1 MTLTWYCARTAP
13 RREEQARKGLA
24 ELGLTAYLPLEMVTV
39 IRRGSRL
46 TLERPLF
53 SRLLFVGVRPGSSP
67 WRAIAET
74 DGVERLL
81 SAERHGAPS
90 VVPWRAIAIVQTA
103 EEEMREDYERRIAK
117 RRRARRGPPDEL
129 IDALKKAQPDER
141 AEVVLGFIQDVSKG
155 RQAPVT
161 MKLADLAR
169 VA

>member
-13 RREEQARKGLA
+13 RREEQARKGLT

-46 TLERPLF
+46 TEERPLL
-53 SRLLFVGVRPGSSP
+53 SRHLFVGVRADTSP

-81 SAERHGAPS
+81 SAERYGPPA
-90 VVPWRAIAIVQTA
+90 VVPWRAIAVVQVA
-103 EEEMREDYERRIAK
+103 EGELRDDYERRLAG
-117 RRRARRGPPDEL
+117 RRRARRGKPDEL
-129 IDALKKAQPDER
+129 IDALKKAPPDER
-141 AEVVLGFIQDVSKG
+141 AEVVLSFIQAVSNG